1 MDLKTIEGSPH
12 TMRRFI
18 HILVA
23 IQIMVWAVY
32 MTWAYLGP
40 DERTPEQSLQG
51 YLFVGVISLLLCFV
65 PALRLS
71 KTYEKQPI
79 ALILALLPILVMAG
93 IFSYAKL

>member
-1 MDLKTIEGSPH
+1 
-12 TMRRFI
+12 MRRLI
-18 HILVA
+18 HILIA
-23 IQIMVWAVY
+23 TQIMAWAVY

-40 DERTPEQSLQG
+40 DDKMPEQSLQG

-79 ALILALLPILVMAG
+79 ALVLALLPIVVMFG
-93 IFSYAKL
+93 LIRYSTL